1 MNKVL
6 GLRSTVV
13 ASLSLALLPIAALT
27 GCFLQKSSYQPKRI
41 EEIRP
46 NPPIF
51 KSYSLTIQ
59 RRDFKSQLARVGE
72 NTIRLVPVF
81 QSAVNPESF
90 VHRVFD
96 VRPKSLYSLMGIQNA
111 DILVAVDGYLVKK
124 PEQFVSYVELL
135 QNEDSSTIEILRGG
149 ESILLRYN
157 LIPSLK
163 AVAAPTPKS

>member
-1 MNKVL
+1 MKRVSRLRNAAIFSL
-6 GLRSTVV
+6 GLVFF
-13 ASLSLALLPIAALT
+13 PIATFT
-27 GCFLQKSSYQPKRI
+27 GCFLQKSSQQPKRI

-59 RRDFKSQLARVGE
+59 RRDFKSQLGRAGE

-96 VRPKSLYSLMGIQNA
+96 VRPKSIYTLMGIKNA

-157 LIPSLK
+157 LIPSVK
-163 AVAAPTPKS
+163 VAAVAK